1 MIYTH
6 VSNRD
11 LEQITDPLDSAIS
24 KYVEKGNRNNNDKN
38 VSLSSKKSCKPVYLF
53 CYNKL

>member
-6 VSNRD
+6 ISNKD

-24 KYVEKGNRNNNDKN
+24 KYVEKGNRDNNDKN
-38 VSLSSKKSCKPVYLF
+38 VLLFSKKSR
-53 CYNKL
+53 